1 MRLISHRGNLSGSEP
16 ENENNPEFITKALNL
31 GYDVEIDLRFK
42 DNKLYLG
49 HDEPQYELDLNWL
62 EKYHTKLWLHCK
74 DINVIQKLHQID
86 SRGSHLNYFWHET
99 DTLTITSKGF
109 LWVYPGKQPIVGSIA
124 VLPELNNDDVS
135 KCFGVCTDYIN
146 KYKNEI

>member
-1 MRLISHRGNLSGSEP
+1 MRLISHRGNLNGSEP
-16 ENENNPEFITKALNL
+16 ENENNPEFIQKALNH

-74 DINVIQKLHQID
+74 DIDVIQKLHQID

-109 LWVYPGKQPIVGSIA
+109 LWVYPGKQPIVGGIA

-146 KYKNEI
+146 KYKL